1 MIRTGSEYQAA
12 LRQIEQDR
20 QTAALQREAL
30 ADKNLTPEEIERVM
44 EPLISFHL
52 QRVEEA
58 EWYERVRAGN
68 LSPIHDLSAIG
79 QVLIGLRIARNLTQK
94 QLAGRLGVSEAV
106 VSRDEKNEYHGVS
119 VERAQ
124 RILEALG
131 ASPLLSVTY
140 QLEPDAPAPKR
151 RGKRELVT
159 A

>member
-58 EWYERVRAGN
+58 
-68 LSPIHDLSAIG
+68 
-79 QVLIGLRIARNLTQK
+79 
-94 QLAGRLGVSEAV
+94 
-106 VSRDEKNEYHGVS
+106 
-119 VERAQ
+119 
-124 RILEALG
+124 
-131 ASPLLSVTY
+131 
-140 QLEPDAPAPKR
+140 
-151 RGKRELVT
+151 
-159 A
+159 

>member
-94 QLAGRLGVSEAV
+94 QLAATLGVSEAV

-119 VERAQ
+119 MERAQ

-131 ASPLLSVTY
+131 ASPLLSVSY
-140 QLEPDAPAPKR
+140 QTENTAPKR
-151 RGKRELVT
+151 RIKRERV
-159 A
+159 AV

>member
-94 QLAGRLGVSEAV
+94 QLAATLGVSEAV

-119 VERAQ
+119 MERAQ

-131 ASPLLSVTY
+131 ASPLLSVSY
-140 QLEPDAPAPKR
+140 QTETTAPKR
-151 RGKRELVT
+151 RIKRERV
-159 A
+159 AV